1 MVKNYIFDFGNVLA
15 KFDPFKLTEPYVLDK
30 EKVKYISEVV
40 FDRLYWN
47 KLDDGTITDE
57 ELKKEVRKRL
67 PEELGDVA
75 CRVYDN
81 WINTLTPVEGMHELI
96 SDMHKQG
103 RKIYLISNI
112 SKGFADYYSR
122 VPWIKE
128 MFDCFEDLVFSGV
141 LGMIKP
147 DKEIFE
153 YLLKKHNLKPA
164 ESIFI
169 DDSEKNINGAV
180 AVGIE
185 GYLFD
190 GDVKKLRNY
199 LDM

>member
-15 KFDPFKLTEPYVLDK
+15 KFEPYKLTEPYVSDK
-30 EKVKYISEVV
+30 EKAKYISEVV

-57 ELKKEVRKRL
+57 EFKKEVRNRL
-67 PEELGDVA
+67 PEEMGDVA

-81 WINTLTPVEGMHELI
+81 WINTLSPVEGMHELL

-103 RKIYLISNI
+103 KKLYLISNI
-112 SKGFADYYSR
+112 SKGFADYYPR

-153 YLLKKHNLKPA
+153 YLLKKNNLKA
-164 ESIFI
+164 EESIFI

-190 GDVKKLRNY
+190 GDAKKLRKY
-199 LDM
+199 LDI